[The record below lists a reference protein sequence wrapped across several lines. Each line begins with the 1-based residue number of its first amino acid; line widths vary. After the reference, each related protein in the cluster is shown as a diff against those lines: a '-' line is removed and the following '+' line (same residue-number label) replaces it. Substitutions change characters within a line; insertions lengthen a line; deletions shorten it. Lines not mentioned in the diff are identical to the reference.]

1 MPVHAQYE
9 RSFSLARFIVCS
21 FVTVIPHGWSS
32 FTKNRAMLV
41 ARVNF
46 NHANELSRLDLAR
59 TTEIDQ
65 DLSYVDTA
73 LLAVVQC
80 ASSLTFQFGDGTEKD
95 IRDCQ

>member
-9 RSFSLARFIVCS
+9 GSFSLARFIVYS
-21 FVTVIPHGWSS
+21 FVTVIPHGWST
-32 FTKNRAMLV
+32 FIKNRATLV

-46 NHANELSRLDLAR
+46 SHANELSHLDLAR
-59 TTEIDQ
+59 TTETDQ
-65 DLSYVDTA
+65 GLSYVDTA

-80 ASSLTFQFGDGTEKD
+80 ASNLTFQFGDGTEKD